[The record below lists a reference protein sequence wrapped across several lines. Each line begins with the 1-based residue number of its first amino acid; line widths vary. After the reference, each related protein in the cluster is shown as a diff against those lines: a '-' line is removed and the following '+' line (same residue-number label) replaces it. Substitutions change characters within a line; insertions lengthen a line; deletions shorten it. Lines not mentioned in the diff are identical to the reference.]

1 MNKYRNKKT
10 IVNGIVFD
18 SKKESDRYYELLL
31 LKKAGKISNL
41 ELQKEFLLLPA
52 ENGERAIKYIAD
64 FVYIENG
71 KMIVEDVKGVRT
83 QAYII
88 KRKLFKHKFCS
99 EHVIFREV

>member
-1 MNKYRNKKT
+1 MNKYGNKKT

-18 SKKESDRYYELLL
+18 SKKEAERYYELMLL
-31 LKKAGKISNL
+31 QKAGEISNL

-52 ENGERAIKYIAD
+52 ENGEKAVKYIAD

-88 KRKLFKHKFCS
+88 KRKLFKHKYCS
-99 EHVIFREV
+99 DYVIFREV